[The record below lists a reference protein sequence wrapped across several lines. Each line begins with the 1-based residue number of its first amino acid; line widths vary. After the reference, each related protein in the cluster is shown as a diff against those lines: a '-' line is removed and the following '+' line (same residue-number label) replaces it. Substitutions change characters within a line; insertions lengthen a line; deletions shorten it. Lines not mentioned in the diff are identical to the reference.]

1 MAPQFK
7 SGLAYA
13 LCFAGNACWRMSR
26 FAEALEFLK
35 DSFQLFEKLRDH
47 QDRLRVQL
55 ASGDESITLAELIG
69 DTCV

>member
-1 MAPQFK
+1 
-7 SGLAYA
+7 
-13 LCFAGNACWRMSR
+13 MSR